1 MVFSLET
8 ISVVESYEPQIFS
21 PFICEIVLPR
31 QFPNLTELLTKT
43 VSFINDCEI
52 KFGEFDALVHFEES
66 TFTFTLKQ
74 IINHV
79 CLDYSI
85 KILKKDREF
94 VVCLRNLT
102 VSNGNGFALMDI
114 VKHARVFFNCEPVR
128 RQLVFSFSKM
138 EEKEKMETE
147 EKFSFSTRE
156 VESLL
161 TSDEMQQIKYC
172 LDQSTSE
179 FLDIR
184 QEIVSVL
191 VDMSQ
196 KGRNREFLKQQF
208 NSISRL
214 FEYKDEI
221 TIRCTVSILHNLKDL
236 FFDHKNIIISYIYFV
251 LENTTSLVTKR
262 LGKEILEFFGR
273 S

>member
-1 MVFSLET
+1 MVFSLER
-8 ISVVESYEPQIFS
+8 ISEVVESYEPQIFS

-31 QFPNLTELLTKT
+31 QFPDLTELLTKT
-43 VSFINDCEI
+43 VSFINDCET
-52 KFGEFDALVHFEES
+52 KFGEFDTSVHFEKS

-79 CLDYSI
+79 CIDYSL

-94 VVCLRNLT
+94 IVCLRNLT
-102 VSNGNGFALMDI
+102 VSNGNGFVFLDI
-114 VKHARVFFNCEPVR
+114 VKHARVFFECEPVR
-128 RQLVFSFSKM
+128 ELVFSFSKM
-138 EEKEKMETE
+138 EKKE
-147 EKFSFSTRE
+147 
-156 VESLL
+156 ESVL

-172 LDQSTSE
+172 IDYSASE
-179 FLDIR
+179 FIDVR

-196 KGRNREFLKQQF
+196 KERNREFLKQQF
-208 NSISRL
+208 HSLSRL

-221 TIRCTVSILHNLKDL
+221 TIRCTVSILNNLKDL
-236 FFDHKNIIISYIYFV
+236 FFDHKNIIILYIYSV

-262 LGKEILEFFGR
+262 LGKELLEFFGR